1 MTLPPPSVLIGIP
14 KLTGWFPGQ
23 QDLFSKC
30 ISWFHDTPRFIGVA
44 AATGSGKTA
53 ISLLAARL
61 SGART
66 IILTATKGLEQQYFE
81 DAKFVNGVVVHGQN
95 NFTCALVSSL
105 RADEGPCHD
114 GVPCS
119 LKQSVCQYHIQL
131 QKALQAK
138 IVVTNYAYYL
148 AQTNFSQGLGEVGLL
163 ILDEG
168 HQAFGA
174 MENFLTIHLS
184 RLEVES
190 MGISFPSSDK
200 TDISQWSVW
209 QSWAELSLPI
219 ANEVVATIDADI
231 KEARTANGQVPGHVS
246 RSFRSAKAV
255 AARLERLSK
264 VEKDWVIERATHG
277 FRFTPKW
284 VAQYSDSLFGKV
296 PKVMLMSAILSRK
309 TADSLGVPQAPDCD
323 WVDAESYFPPENTP
337 IWHIPTARIN
347 YRTDD
352 FGSTVWVSRIDQIIQ
367 RRLDRKGIVFTVSYE
382 RARMLLQ
389 RSRFRDI
396 MLTHS
401 TNDVVYVVNKF
412 KVMKAPA
419 VLVSPSVTTGYDFP
433 GGGKSQYI
441 IVGKIPYPDTLNP
454 VLKARHEDDKDW
466 SSFLAMETLIQEC
479 GRMSRG
485 MEDKT
490 EVFIVDDAATW
501 YLRLFSKF
509 APLWFRKRCRGS
521 LATVPDPLFPVLTI
535 GGDSVATPGSDEEL
549 LDEEL

>member
-1 MTLPPPSVLIGIP
+1 MTLPPPSTLLGVP
-14 KLTGWFPGQ
+14 KFGTWFVGQ
-23 QDLFSKC
+23 EDTFHKT
-30 ISWFHDTPRFIGVA
+30 IAWFHDTPRFLGVA
-44 AATGSGKTA
+44 APTGTGKTLIA
-53 ISLLAARL
+53 LLTARL

-66 IILTATKGLEQQYFE
+66 IILTATKGLQAQYIL
-81 DAKFVNGVVVHGQN
+81 DLQPLGGVSVVGQN
-95 NFTCALVSSL
+95 NFDCALIPSL

-114 GVPCS
+114 GMPCS
-119 LKQSVCQYHIQL
+119 LKQSMCQYHIQL
-131 QKALQAK
+131 QKALAAK

-148 AQTNFSQGLGEVGLL
+148 AQTNFSSGIGDAGLL
-163 ILDEG
+163 ILDEA

-174 MENFLTIHLS
+174 MESFLTIHLS

-190 MGISFPSSDK
+190 MGIQFPSSDN

-219 ANEVVATIDADI
+219 AQEVVSSIDTDLKA
-231 KEARTANGQVPGHVS
+231 ARSSGGQVPGHLS
-246 RSFRSAKAV
+246 RSFRTAKAV
-255 AARLERLSK
+255 SARLERLAH
-264 VEKDWVIERATHG
+264 VEKDWVIERTTHG

-309 TADSLGVPQAPDCD
+309 TADSLGVPQAPDCA

-347 YRTDD
+347 FRTDD

-367 RRLDRKGIVFTVSYE
+367 RRPDRKGIIFTVSYE
-382 RARMLLQ
+382 RTRMIMQ
-389 RSRFRDI
+389 RSRFANI

-412 KVMKAPA
+412 KAMKAPV
-419 VLVSPSVTTGYDFP
+419 VLVSPSVTTGWDFP
-433 GGGKSQYI
+433 GLDYI
-441 IVGKIPYPDTLNP
+441 IVGKVPYPDTLNP

-479 GRMSRG
+479 GRGTRSAQDRC
-485 MEDKT
+485 E
-490 EVFIVDDAATW
+490 ILCVDDAIRWFWHT
-501 YLRLFSKF
+501 YRGF
-509 APLWFRKRCRGS
+509 APKWFQARYRGS
-521 LATVPDPLFPVLTI
+521 LVCVPDPLFPLRTGGQSTI
-535 GGDSVATPGSDEEL
+535 GSEDAEL
-549 LDEEL
+549 VD